1 MAGRN
6 STDNLKG
13 RRVKKGLPK
22 TKPTAKERARAE
34 KVQDKPKARGT
45 RASSTPASR
54 PGRISNTGK
63 MDGASG
69 TRNAT
74 DKGQTTKKI
83 NNSKAAGTKRKLK
96 ANRVKQDNAP
106 KNKGSAKPTT
116 PKKTK
121 INSKPKAKVPSK
133 LAGMAKAVG
142 RRAMGVAGVGLS
154 VVEEHKKAEA
164 AARRKA
170 RLKGSP
176 DRI

>member
-1 MAGRN
+1 MAN
-6 STDNLKG
+6 STDKLKG
-13 RRVKKGLPK
+13 RRVRKGLPK
-22 TKPTAKERARAE
+22 TKPTEKERVRAE
-34 KVQDKPKARGT
+34 KGQNKPKGTKGT
-45 RASSTPASR
+45 RVTKSS
-54 PGRISNTGK
+54 PGSYPKGNGVGK

-83 NNSKAAGTKRKLK
+83 TNSKAAGTKRKLK

-106 KNKGSAKPTT
+106 KNKGSTKPTT

-121 INSKPKAKVPSK
+121 INSKPTPKTPSK
-133 LAGMAKAVG
+133 LAGMAKAVS